1 MTRTLKTLFAP
12 AALALML
19 APVLALPAGAAFA
32 QGPAVN
38 AAIAAGQVGERADGY
53 LGIRG
58 SVSAEVRGQVEQIN
72 IKRRALYT
80 EKAAARGVSVEEIAA
95 ATGCQTLK
103 RTAPGHAY
111 TLDGASW
118 QVRGPG
124 DPPPS
129 PPNCPN

>member
-1 MTRTLKTLFAP
+1 MTRMLKTMFAP

-19 APVLALPAGAAFA
+19 TLPAGVAVA
-32 QGPAVN
+32 QSPAVT

-80 EKAAARGVSVEEIAA
+80 QKAAARGVSVEEIAL

-111 TLDGASW
+111 TLDGATW
-118 QVRGPG
+118 QVRDAGA
-124 DPPPS
+124 PPPS
-129 PPNCPN
+129 PPICPN